1 MNVLGVP
8 PVGTFNDLNLSISVF
23 GVTTGFLAL
32 LVFIGLRAI
41 VQAVLTVMVVD
52 VLQTGSA
59 TRWSVVRSL
68 RILPVTLAVN
78 VACLGLLMASSFVGP
93 LLGQGFGLLILLAS
107 LVAGVYLLG
116 FAPAIAATE
125 RRGLADT
132 LGRSVRAGRLPGAGN
147 LMFAAIYVVTFVAVL
162 AIPGKPG
169 AHGGRQPVD
178 RGLGGGHRGG
188 IGPCGGPCGP
198 GVPVPEHRRRGARSG
213 APAPAG
219 GSRPPSMTLGSPDL
233 PRC

>member
-1 MNVLGVP
+1 
-8 PVGTFNDLNLSISVF
+8 
-23 GVTTGFLAL
+23 
-32 LVFIGLRAI
+32 
-41 VQAVLTVMVVD
+41 
-52 VLQTGSA
+52 
-59 TRWSVVRSL
+59 
-68 RILPVTLAVN
+68 
-78 VACLGLLMASSFVGP
+78 MASSFVGP

-169 AHGGRQPVD
+169 AMVGVNPSIAAWVVGIVV
-178 RGLGGGHRGG
+178 GLGSRGG
-188 IGPCGGPCGP
+188 PRGP